1 MIIVV
6 FMMIIIVN
14 IIIII
19 IVIIIIIIVLAAEA
33 GSDDKAIVGHVEC
46 VHAFVVVLAASSV
59 PGDDNDEDNYVDDRS
74 CDMVRIVFTFQ
85 CLQECLASNGELS
98 PLSS

>member
-14 IIIII
+14 
-19 IVIIIIIIVLAAEA
+19 IIIIIVLAAEA

-59 PGDDNDEDNYVDDRS
+59 PGYDNDEDNYVDDRS

-85 CLQECLASNGELS
+85 CLQECLASNGELN
-98 PLSS
+98 PLSGRGGSSEE